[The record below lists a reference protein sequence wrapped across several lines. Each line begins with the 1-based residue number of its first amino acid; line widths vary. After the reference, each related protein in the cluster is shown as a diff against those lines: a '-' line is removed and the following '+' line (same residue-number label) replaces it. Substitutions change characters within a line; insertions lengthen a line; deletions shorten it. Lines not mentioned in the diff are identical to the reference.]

1 MSLHKSLKAIYVIDL
16 LLLLVTV
23 LTMVPL
29 MQIDG
34 KYLDLHIVLVLIKM
48 TALIIALL
56 ILRQVI
62 YYQRMK

>member
-1 MSLHKSLKAIYVIDL
+1 
-16 LLLLVTV
+16 
-23 LTMVPL
+23 